1 MGETWFP
8 LRERAGG
15 ERRSLPDAHLDVAE
29 ACGRGA
35 VGDVRVL
42 ARLPLAAVREAEHR
56 GSAAGAGGRSAP
68 ATVRCNHRFG
78 VDLQQIAELLGS
90 ETRISGDTAHGECI
104 DRVMARNCEYSSAIE
119 HYDVL
124 TLANDTKAGL
134 PQCPNSV
141 KVVDT
146 RDLWQRYTVTSIS
159 RMSSPRS
166 CSSTTDK
173 YSRIASRMF
182 SIASS
187 SVAP

>member
-1 MGETWFP
+1 MVYAAKRSKTRCPTHPGAL
-8 LRERAGG
+8 LRDEII
-15 ERRSLPDAHLDVAE
+15 
-29 ACGRGA
+29 
-35 VGDVRVL
+35 
-42 ARLPLAAVREAEHR
+42 
-56 GSAAGAGGRSAP
+56 P
-68 ATVRCNHRFG
+68 ATGRTKSE
-78 VDLQQIAELLGS
+78 IAELLGS

-104 DRVMARNCEYSSAIE
+104 DRVMARNCEYSSAIG

-134 PQCPNSV
+134 LQCPNSV